1 MKTGLGLAVF
11 GVFQHQKRLIKENF
25 FRFRLVYAVFLR
37 ILAGVTFVPVK
48 ASNLCPIDHKSILSA
63 YTQALKL
70 KSRVVAP
77 GTHPC
82 QNWVIREQEVLS
94 MNLQKIED
102 EALHLP
108 KEERAQLIQRLV
120 LSLESPS
127 EEELRSDWLLEAR
140 RRGEELDNGTVQAV
154 SSEDVMRKARALIK

>member
-1 MKTGLGLAVF
+1 MNTHNNPLKFVPAPKSVASTGLATA
-11 GVFQHQKRLIKENF
+11 R
-25 FRFRLVYAVFLR
+25 R
-37 ILAGVTFVPVK
+37 LAGP
-48 ASNLCPIDHKSILSA
+48 
-63 YTQALKL
+63 LKL

-82 QNWVIREQEVLS
+82 QNWVIREREVLS

-140 RRGEELDNGTVQAV
+140 RRGEELDNGTVRAV